1 VTDIYSIFVYR
12 QVLLPF
18 SAAKV
23 PKFADTG
30 KKLKINYGKTRDI
43 SRKISTFAAET
54 NKRMMIFRL

>member
-1 VTDIYSIFVYR
+1 
-12 QVLLPF
+12 LPF